1 MNNFETLNVLNCLDA
16 SIRKKLE
23 RKKKD
28 VYFSGKRME
37 GYEEA
42 MLAVLSMIH
51 SEKKKLKQRK

>member
-1 MNNFETLNVLNCLDA
+1 MNYDTLVALNNLDA
-16 SIRKKLE
+16 AIRRKLE

-28 VYFSGKRME
+28 PYISGKKLA

-51 SEKKKLKQRK
+51 SEKEKANEK